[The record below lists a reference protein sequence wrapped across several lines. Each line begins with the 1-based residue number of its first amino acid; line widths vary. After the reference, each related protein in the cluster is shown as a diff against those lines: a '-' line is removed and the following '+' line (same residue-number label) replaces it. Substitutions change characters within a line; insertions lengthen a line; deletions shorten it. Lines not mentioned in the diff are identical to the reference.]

1 MEPIAPAWPDARW
14 RLRYEPPFPFSE
26 YVAMVGFLFLFAPTV
41 VLIAV
46 LIMQRFQPRRD
57 RDPGILME
65 YAIEDDRMEPR
76 FSAVNDNAE
85 YEPDPGIMRDQH
97 SIVTG

>member
-1 MEPIAPAWPDARW
+1 MRQ
-14 RLRYEPPFPFSE
+14 PPFPFSE
-26 YVAMVGFLFLFAPTV
+26 YVAMVAFLFLFAPTV

-46 LIMQRFQPRRD
+46 LIIQRFQPRRD
-57 RDPGILME
+57 RVSGILME

-85 YEPDPGIMRDQH
+85 HEPDPGILQDQH
-97 SIVTG
+97 SILTG